1 MRMSVAP
8 SGLNGS
14 AAMLPKARKASP
26 WAHLCRC
33 FAACFRCAATIRLAP
48 IFVRPDRRTPILTKT
63 LNTITALILLLAI
76 TISAESKGN
85 FDGQTRRPLRY
96 QPVGT
101 DFVIENGVE
110 FFNRPLYG
118 TNTAFRVDAGDRPE
132 FSLYL
137 PGRGGNLRLA
147 IKTDAGQKWLFGAE
161 HILTRYRPGSML
173 YEINDPLLAGGTLKL
188 ALLAMSATEGLVL
201 RVELIGTSRP
211 VELIW
216 AYGGVSGE
224 RGRRDGDIG
233 TESVPISKYFQ
244 LKPESCRDNTFAIE
258 GNTFT
263 LRSKPAT
270 IRGLAPNGARLTI
283 ADATKWSLLADL
295 ISSADQANEMPVIV
309 GRSALPV
316 KQPIYL
322 GLQRISDSAASQEE
336 LDTYKEVRKEPPEQT
351 RPPLNANL
359 VAAYKVEDLP
369 RIFDDAE
376 RRRRAIA
383 EQVVADTPDPFI
395 NAAIAALTVAAD
407 GVWDEPAGTFMH
419 GAVAWRSR
427 LLGWRGAYSG
437 DALGWHDRALRH
449 LAYWAGRQ
457 NTAPVSPTLLPSP
470 DSSVNFARNE
480 PALHTNGDLSN
491 SHYDMN
497 LVYID
502 ALFRHFLWTGDLE
515 FARAQWPVI
524 ERHLAWERRLF
535 RRSFGPDQLP
545 LYDAY
550 AAIWASDDLQYE
562 GGGVTH
568 STAYNYYHNRMAARI
583 ARLLGKDSNVYDR
596 EAELILKAMR
606 RELWL
611 ADRGWFAEWKDLLGL
626 QLVHPNAGLW
636 TFYHTVDSEV
646 TTPLEAWQM
655 SRFVDT
661 QNAHI
666 PIHGPSVPE
675 AVPEGNYFTLPTTS
689 WMPYTWSINNVV
701 MAEVAHTSLG
711 YWKAG
716 RSDPAFKLF
725 KGGILDSMFMGLCP
739 GNAGMTTQF
748 DMARGESQ
756 RDFGDAAGT
765 LSRTLIEGL
774 YGVQPDVLAGEL
786 RIQPGF
792 PSTWNHAS
800 LRHPDFQFVF
810 QRRAMTETYTVESRF
825 SKPMRLRLR
834 VPAMRDGIARVTV
847 NGQPAR
853 WQIVPDSVGFPSIEI
868 QSQDGPRYK
877 MVITWKGE
885 KPAQA
890 SVPPIVAEGT
900 ELTAQVGA
908 ARLIEVADPQSS
920 LGGLTREMNSFRA
933 VAAGTRGHRTV
944 FARVQQGSM
953 NWWQPLT
960 FEIRPAY
967 EILQI
972 ENQDASHVRFKI
984 RNNTPTAINREVTIK
999 ASGVTTRAQLKLAA
1013 FGSSNELALA
1023 SGDLLPGSNPIE
1035 VELEKSTT
1043 VTGVVTNWKLKAD
1056 GTSTRWDSLDL
1067 TPVFNDRVTRIFK
1080 NEYLNPRS
1088 PYATLAIPKQGIG
1101 SWTHFEEQFEVDDT
1115 GLRAIA
1121 GRNGGRFILPQ
1132 GVPFQTPASIDIKNI
1147 AFTSQWDNYPREIN
1161 IPLSGRSS
1169 HVYLLMAGSTN
1180 WMQSRFDN
1188 GEVVVTYTDG
1198 STARLAL
1205 NNPVNWWPIDQDY
1218 FIDDY
1223 AFRRPEPISPRV
1235 DLKTGAVR
1243 TFDLAEF
1250 KGKGGKILGG
1260 AATVLDLPLDRGRE
1274 LKSLKVRT
1282 LANEVVIG
1290 LMGVTLAR
1298 K

>member
-1 MRMSVAP
+1 
-8 SGLNGS
+8 
-14 AAMLPKARKASP
+14 
-26 WAHLCRC
+26 
-33 FAACFRCAATIRLAP
+33 
-48 IFVRPDRRTPILTKT
+48 
-63 LNTITALILLLAI
+63 LLAI
-76 TISAESKGN
+76 TTSVASKGN

-96 QPVGT
+96 HPVGT
-101 DFVIENGVE
+101 DFVIENGAE

-132 FSLYL
+132 FALYL

-147 IKTDAGQKWLFGAE
+147 IKTDAGQKWLFDAE

-173 YEINDPLLAGGTLKL
+173 YEIRDPLLAGGTLNL
-188 ALLAMSATEGLVL
+188 ALLAMSATEGVVL
-201 RVELIGTSRP
+201 RVELYGTSRP
-211 VELIW
+211 VELVW

-244 LKPESCRDNTFAIE
+244 LKPESCRDNTFAID
-258 GNTFT
+258 GNKFT

-270 IRGLAPNGARLTI
+270 IVGLAPRGARLDV
-283 ADATKWSLLADL
+283 ADATKWQVLADL
-295 ISSADQANEMPVIV
+295 ISSVGRAMEVPVIV
-309 GRSALPV
+309 GRSVLPS

-322 GLQRISDSAASQEE
+322 GLQRIADSAASQEE
-336 LDTYKEVRKEPPEQT
+336 LDTYKEVRKERPEQT
-351 RPPLNANL
+351 RPALNTEPP
-359 VAAYKVEDLP
+359 AAYKVEDLP

-376 RRRRAIA
+376 RRRRTIA

-419 GAVAWRSR
+419 GAVAWRSK

-437 DALGWHDRALRH
+437 DALGWHDRARRH
-449 LAYWAGRQ
+449 LAYWGGRQ
-457 NTAPVSPTLLPSP
+457 NTAPVSPTLLPTA
-470 DSSVNFARNE
+470 DASVNFARNE

-502 ALFRHFLWTGDLE
+502 ELFRHLLWTGDVD
-515 FARAQWPVI
+515 FARTEWPVI
-524 ERHLAWERRLF
+524 ERHLAWERRVF
-535 RRSFGPDQLP
+535 RRPFGSDQLP

-550 AAIWASDDLQYE
+550 AAIWASDDLEYE

-583 ARLLGKDSNVYDR
+583 AKLLGKDSGVYDR
-596 EAELILKAMR
+596 EADLILRAMR

-636 TFYHTVDSEV
+636 TFYHTIDSEV
-646 TTPLEAWQM
+646 TTPFEAWQM

-661 QNAHI
+661 QIAHI
-666 PIHGPSVPE
+666 PIHGTSVP
-675 AVPEGNYFTLPTTS
+675 AGDYFTLPTTS
-689 WMPYTWSINNVV
+689 WMPYTWSTNNVV

-716 RSDPAFKLF
+716 RSDTAFKLF

-756 RDFGDAAGT
+756 RDFGDAAGA
-765 LSRTLIEGL
+765 LSRTMIEGL
-774 YGVQPDVLAGEL
+774 YGVHPDVLAGEL
-786 RIQPGF
+786 LIHPGF
-792 PSTWNHAS
+792 PSTWGHAS
-800 LRHPDFQFVF
+800 LRHPDFQFDF
-810 QRRAMTETYTVESRF
+810 RRDGATETYTVESRF

-834 VPAMRDGIARVTV
+834 VTAMQDSIARITV
-847 NGQPAR
+847 NGKPAEWQP
-853 WQIVPDSVGFPSIEI
+853 VSDSVGFPGVEI
-868 QSQDGPRYK
+868 QGQDGPGYK
-877 MVITWKGE
+877 VVITWKGD
-885 KPAQA
+885 KLAQA
-890 SVPPIVAEGT
+890 SVPPIIAGGAELSA
-900 ELTAQVGA
+900 EFGA
-908 ARLIEVADPQSS
+908 AKLIDIADPQRALS
-920 LGGLTREMNSFRA
+920 GLTKGTNSFRA
-933 VAAGTRGHRTV
+933 IATGTRGHRTV
-944 FARVQQGSM
+944 FAKVRQGSM
-953 NWWQPLT
+953 TWWLPFT

-972 ENQDASHVRFKI
+972 ENQDTTHVRFKI
-984 RNNTPTAINREVTIK
+984 RNNTPAAIDREVTIK
-999 ASGVTTRAQLKLAA
+999 AGGVTTRSQLKLAA
-1013 FGSSNELALA
+1013 FGNSSELSLL
-1023 SGDLLPGSNPIE
+1023 SGDLLPGSNTIK
-1035 VELEKSTT
+1035 VELGEGAT
-1043 VTGVVTNWKLKAD
+1043 VTGLVTNWKLKSD
-1056 GTSTRWDSLDL
+1056 GLTTKWDSLDL
-1067 TPVFNDRVTRIFK
+1067 TPVFNDRVTRIFQK
-1080 NEYLNPRS
+1080 EYLHPRS

-1101 SWTHFEEQFEVDDT
+1101 SWTHFDEQFEVDDA
-1115 GLRAIA
+1115 GLRGTAA
-1121 GRNGGRFILPQ
+1121 RNGGRFILPQ
-1132 GVPFQTPASIDIKNI
+1132 GVPFQTPASINLKNI
-1147 AFTSQWDNYPREIN
+1147 AFTSQWDNYPREISVA
-1161 IPLSGRSS
+1161 LSGRSS

-1188 GEVVVTYTDG
+1188 GEVVVTYSDG

-1205 NNPVNWWPIDQDY
+1205 TNPTNWWPIDQDY

-1223 AFRRPEPISPRV
+1223 AFRRPEPIPPRV
-1235 DLKTGAVR
+1235 DLKTGTVR
-1243 TFDLAEF
+1243 ILNPAEF
-1250 KGKGGKILGG
+1250 KGKGGKITGG
-1260 AATVLDLPLDRGRE
+1260 AATVLDLPLDKGRE
-1274 LKSLKVRT
+1274 LKSLTICT

-1298 K
+1298 D

>member
-1 MRMSVAP
+1 
-8 SGLNGS
+8 
-14 AAMLPKARKASP
+14 
-26 WAHLCRC
+26 
-33 FAACFRCAATIRLAP
+33 
-48 IFVRPDRRTPILTKT
+48 
-63 LNTITALILLLAI
+63 
-76 TISAESKGN
+76 
-85 FDGQTRRPLRY
+85 
-96 QPVGT
+96 VGT
-101 DFVIENGVE
+101 DFVIENGGE

-132 FSLYL
+132 FALYL

-147 IKTDAGQKWLFGAE
+147 IKTNAGQKWLFDAE

-173 YEINDPLLAGGTLKL
+173 YEIRDPLLRGGTLNL

-201 RVELIGTSRP
+201 RVELNGTSRP

-244 LKPESCRDNTFAIE
+244 LKSESCRDNTFAIT
-258 GNTFT
+258 GNKFT

-270 IRGLAPNGARLTI
+270 IQGLAPSGARLEV
-283 ADATKWSLLADL
+283 ADATKWPVLADL
-295 ISSADQANEMPVIV
+295 ISSVGRATELPVIV
-309 GRSALPV
+309 GRSALPF

-322 GLQRISDSAASQEE
+322 GLQRIADSAVSQEE
-336 LDTYKEVRKEPPEQT
+336 LETYKEVRKERPEQT
-351 RPPLNANL
+351 RPLLNTEL
-359 VAAYKVEDLP
+359 PAAYKVEDLP

-376 RRRRAIA
+376 RRRRTIA

-419 GAVAWRSR
+419 GAVAWRSK

-437 DALGWHDRALRH
+437 DALGWHDRARRH

-457 NTAPVSPTLLPSP
+457 NTASVSPALLPSP

-502 ALFRHFLWTGDLE
+502 ALFRHFLWTGDVD

-524 ERHLAWERRLF
+524 ERHLAWERRVF

-550 AAIWASDDLQYE
+550 AAIWASDDLEYE

-583 ARLLGKDSNVYDR
+583 AKLLGKDPSVYDR
-596 EAELILKAMR
+596 EADLILKAMR

-646 TTPLEAWQM
+646 TTPFEAWQM

-661 QNAHI
+661 QIAHI
-666 PIHGPSVPE
+666 PIHGP
-675 AVPEGNYFTLPTTS
+675 AVPEGYFTLPTTS
-689 WMPYTWSINNVV
+689 WMPYTWSTNNVV

-711 YWKAG
+711 YWKTG
-716 RSDPAFKLF
+716 RSDTAFKLF
-725 KGGILDSMFMGLCP
+725 KGGILDSMFLGLCP

-765 LSRTLIEGL
+765 LSRTVIEGL

-786 RIQPGF
+786 LIQPGF
-792 PSTWNHAS
+792 PGDWNHAS
-800 LRHPDFQFVF
+800 LRHPDFQFDF
-810 QRRAMTETYTVESRF
+810 QRRAMTETYLVESRF

-834 VPAMRDGIARVTV
+834 IPAMRDGIAQVTV

-853 WQIVPDSVGFPSIEI
+853 WQNVSDSIGFPSIEI
-868 QSQDGPRYK
+868 QSQDGPTYK
-877 MVITWKGE
+877 IAITWEGE

-890 SVPPIVAEGT
+890 TVPPIVAEGT

-908 ARLIEVADPQSS
+908 ARLIEVADPQRS
-920 LGGLTREMNSFRA
+920 LDGLTKEMNSFRA

-953 NWWQPLT
+953 DWWLPST
-960 FEIRPAY
+960 FEIRPDY

-972 ENQDASHVRFKI
+972 ENQDAGHVRFKI
-984 RNNTPTAINREVTIK
+984 RNNTPEAIDREVTIK
-999 ASGVTTRAQLKLAA
+999 AGGVSTKSQLKLAA
-1013 FGSSNELALA
+1013 FGNSNELAVA
-1023 SGDLLPGSNPIE
+1023 SGELLPGSNTIE
-1035 VELEKSTT
+1035 VELGKSAS
-1043 VTGVVTNWKLKAD
+1043 VNGLVTNWKLKSD
-1056 GTSTRWDSLDL
+1056 GTTGKWDSLDL

-1080 NEYLNPRS
+1080 NEYVQPRS

-1101 SWTHFEEQFEVDDT
+1101 SWTHFDEQFEVDDT
-1115 GLRAIA
+1115 GLRAMA

-1132 GVPFQTPASIDIKNI
+1132 GVPFQTPASVDKNNI
-1147 AFTSQWDNYPREIN
+1147 AFTSQWDNYPREISV
-1161 IPLSGRSS
+1161 PLSGRSS

-1198 STARLAL
+1198 SSARLAL
-1205 NNPVNWWPIDQDY
+1205 TNPTNWWPIDQDY

-1223 AFRRPEPISPRV
+1223 AFRRPEPIPPRV

-1243 TFDLAEF
+1243 VVDLAEL
-1250 KGKGGKILGG
+1250 KGKGGKIIGG
-1260 AATVLDLPLDRGRE
+1260 AATVLDLPLDKGRE

-1290 LMGVTLAR
+1290 LMSVTLVR

>member
-1 MRMSVAP
+1 MWQNWPPKGHTADYYTIHPMHRLDS
-8 SGLNGS
+8 
-14 AAMLPKARKASP
+14 ML
-26 WAHLCRC
+26 
-33 FAACFRCAATIRLAP
+33 
-48 IFVRPDRRTPILTKT
+48 VRPDMLQHRRSSAILAKALTR
-63 LNTITALILLLAI
+63 ITALTLLLVI
-76 TISAESKGN
+76 TISVASKGN

-118 TNTAFRVDAGDRPE
+118 TNTAFRVDAGDFPE
-132 FSLYL
+132 FALYL

-147 IKTDAGQKWLFGAE
+147 IKTDAGQKWLFDAE

-173 YEINDPLLAGGTLKL
+173 YEIRDPLLAGGTLNL
-188 ALLAMSATEGLVL
+188 ALLALSATEGLVL
-201 RVELIGTSRP
+201 RCELNGTSRP

-233 TESVPISKYFQ
+233 TESVSISKYFQ
-244 LKPESCRDNTFAIE
+244 LKPESCRGNTFAIDE
-258 GNTFT
+258 NKFT

-270 IRGLAPNGARLTI
+270 IVGLAPRGARLEV
-283 ADATKWSLLADL
+283 ADATKWPVLADL
-295 ISSADQANEMPVIV
+295 ISSVGRVTELPVIV
-309 GRSALPV
+309 GRSALPF

-322 GLQRISDSAASQEE
+322 GLQRIADSAPSQEE
-336 LDTYKEVRKEPPEQT
+336 LDTYKEVRKERPEQT

-376 RRRRAIA
+376 RRRRAIVD
-383 EQVVADTPDPFI
+383 QVVADTPDPFI

-419 GAVAWRSR
+419 GAVAWRSK

-437 DALGWHDRALRH
+437 DALGWHDRARRH

-457 NTAPVSPTLLPSP
+457 NTTPVSPTLLPSP

-502 ALFRHFLWTGDLE
+502 ELFRHFLWTGDVD

-550 AAIWASDDLQYE
+550 AAIWASDDLEYE
-562 GGGVTH
+562 SGGVTH
-568 STAYNYYHNRMAARI
+568 STAYNFYHNRMAARI
-583 ARLLGKDSNVYDR
+583 AKLLGKDPSVYDR
-596 EAELILKAMR
+596 EADLILKAMR

-636 TFYHTVDSEV
+636 TFYHTIDSEV
-646 TTPLEAWQM
+646 TMPFEAWHM

-661 QNAHI
+661 QIAHI
-666 PIHGPSVPE
+666 PIQGAGVP
-675 AVPEGNYFTLPTTS
+675 AGDYFTLPTTS
-689 WMPYTWSINNVV
+689 WMPYTWSTNNVV

-716 RSDPAFKLF
+716 RSDTAFNLF

-765 LSRTLIEGL
+765 LSRTFIEGL
-774 YGVQPDVLAGEL
+774 YGVRPDVLSGEL
-786 RIQPGF
+786 LIQPGF
-792 PSTWNHAS
+792 PSTWSHAS
-800 LRHPDFQFVF
+800 LRHPDFEFVF
-810 QRRAMTETYTVESRF
+810 QRRGLTETYTVESHF

-834 VPAMRDGIARVTV
+834 MPAIRDDVAQVAV

-853 WQIVPDSVGFPSIEI
+853 WQNISDSIGFPSIEI

-877 MVITWKGE
+877 IAITWKGQ

-890 SVPPIVAEGT
+890 SVRPIVAAGA

-908 ARLIEVADPQSS
+908 ARLIEVADPQRS
-920 LGGLTREMNSFRA
+920 LGGLTKEMNSFRA

-953 NWWQPLT
+953 DWWLPLM

-967 EILQI
+967 EVLQI
-972 ENQDASHVRFKI
+972 ENQDTTHVRFKI
-984 RNNTPTAINREVTIK
+984 RNNTPAAIDREVTIK
-999 ASGVTTRAQLKLAA
+999 AGGVTTRAQLKLAA
-1013 FGSSNELALA
+1013 FGNSNELSLA
-1023 SGDLLPGSNPIE
+1023 SGELLPGSNTIE
-1035 VELEKSTT
+1035 VELGNSAS
-1043 VTGVVTNWKLKAD
+1043 VNGLVTNWKLKANNA
-1056 GTSTRWDSLDL
+1056 TTKWDSLDL

-1080 NEYLNPRS
+1080 NEYLQPRS

-1101 SWTHFEEQFEVDDT
+1101 SWTHFDEQFEVDDT
-1115 GLRAIA
+1115 GLRAFA
-1121 GRNGGRFILPQ
+1121 GRNGGHFILPQ
-1132 GVPFQTPASIDIKNI
+1132 GVPFQTPGPFDKNNI
-1147 AFTSQWDNYPREIN
+1147 AFTSQWDNYPREIAL
-1161 IPLSGRSS
+1161 PLSGRAS

-1198 STARLAL
+1198 SNARLAL
-1205 NNPVNWWPIDQDY
+1205 NNPTNWWPIDQDY

-1223 AFRRPEPISPRV
+1223 AFLRPEPIPPRV

-1243 TFDLAEF
+1243 ILDLAEF
-1250 KGKGGKILGG
+1250 KGKGGKITGG
-1260 AATVLDLPLDRGRE
+1260 AASVLDLPLDKGRE
-1274 LKSLKVRT
+1274 LNSLKVRT

-1290 LMGVTLAR
+1290 LMSVTLVR
-1298 K
+1298 H

>member
-1 MRMSVAP
+1 
-8 SGLNGS
+8 
-14 AAMLPKARKASP
+14 
-26 WAHLCRC
+26 
-33 FAACFRCAATIRLAP
+33 
-48 IFVRPDRRTPILTKT
+48 
-63 LNTITALILLLAI
+63 
-76 TISAESKGN
+76 
-85 FDGQTRRPLRY
+85 
-96 QPVGT
+96 VGT

-147 IKTDAGQKWLFGAE
+147 IKTDAGQKWLFDAE
-161 HILTRYRPGSML
+161 HILTHYRPGSML
-173 YEINDPLLAGGTLKL
+173 YEIRDPMLGGGTLNL
-188 ALLAMSATEGLVL
+188 ALLAMSDTEGLVL
-201 RVELIGTSRP
+201 RVELSGARRP

-216 AYGGVSGE
+216 AFGGVSGE

-244 LKPESCRDNTFAIE
+244 LKPESCRDNTFAID
-258 GNTFT
+258 GNKFT

-270 IRGLAPNGARLTI
+270 VLGLAPRGTQLAI
-283 ADATKWSLLADL
+283 ADATKWPVLADL
-295 ISSADQANEMPVIV
+295 MSSVGRANETPVIV
-309 GRSALPV
+309 GRSALPS

-322 GLQRISDSAASQEE
+322 GLQRIADSAPSQEE
-336 LDTYKEVRKEPPEQT
+336 LDTYKEVRKERPEQT

-359 VAAYKVEDLP
+359 LAAYKVDDLP

-376 RRRRAIA
+376 RRRRSIA

-427 LLGWRGAYSG
+427 LLGWRGPYSG
-437 DALGWHDRALRH
+437 DALGWHDRARRH

-457 NTAPVSPTLLPSP
+457 NTAPISLALLPSP
-470 DSSVNFARNE
+470 DSSSNFARNE
-480 PALHTNGDLSN
+480 PAVHTNGDLSN

-502 ALFRHFLWTGDLE
+502 ALFRHFLWTGDVE

-524 ERHLAWERRLF
+524 ERHLAWERRVF

-583 ARLLGKDSNVYDR
+583 ARLLGKDSSAYDR
-596 EAELILKAMR
+596 EADLILKAMR

-666 PIHGPSVPE
+666 PIHGPSVP
-675 AVPEGNYFTLPTTS
+675 AGVPAGDYFTLPTTS

-716 RSDPAFKLF
+716 RSDTAFKLF

-739 GNAGMTTQF
+739 GNAGMTTWF

-774 YGVQPDVLAGEL
+774 YGVRPDALAGEL
-786 RIQPGF
+786 LIQPGF
-792 PSTWNHAS
+792 PATWNRAS
-800 LRHPDFQFVF
+800 LRHPDFHFAF
-810 QRRAMTETYTVESRF
+810 QRRGMTETYMIESNF

-834 VPAMRDGIARVTV
+834 VPAMRDGIAKVIV
-847 NGQPAR
+847 NGQPAP
-853 WQIVPDSVGFPSIEI
+853 WQLISDSVGFPSVEI
-868 QSQDGPRYK
+868 QSQESTK
-877 MVITWKGE
+877 HKVMITWKGE
-885 KPAQA
+885 KLAQA
-890 SVPPIVAEGT
+890 TVPPIVAEGT
-900 ELTAQVGA
+900 ELTAQFDA
-908 ARLIEVADPQSS
+908 ARLTDTADPQST
-920 LGGLTREMNSFRA
+920 LGGLIRGPNSFRA
-933 VAAGTRGHRTV
+933 TAVGARGHRTV
-944 FARVQQGSM
+944 FAKVQQGVM
-953 NWWQPLT
+953 TWWLPLT

-972 ENQDASHVRFKI
+972 ENQDATHLRFKI
-984 RNNTPTAINREVTIK
+984 RNNTPAAIDREVTIK
-999 ASGVTTRAQLKLAA
+999 TGDVTTRAQLKLAA
-1013 FGSSNELALA
+1013 FGNSNEVSLV
-1023 SGDLLPGSNPIE
+1023 SGELLPGSNTIE
-1035 VELEKSTT
+1035 VELGKSGT
-1043 VTGVVTNWKLKAD
+1043 VSGVVTNWKLQAD
-1056 GTSTRWDSLDL
+1056 GTTTKWDSLDL
-1067 TPVFNDRVTRIFK
+1067 TSVFNDRVTRIFK
-1080 NEYLNPRS
+1080 NEYLHPRS

-1101 SWTHFEEQFEVDDT
+1101 SWTHFDEQFEVDDT

-1132 GVPFQTPASIDIKNI
+1132 GVPFQTPASIDFKNI
-1147 AFTSQWDNYPREIN
+1147 AFTSHWDNYPREVTV
-1161 IPLSGRSS
+1161 PLSGRAS

-1205 NNPVNWWPIDQDY
+1205 TNPTNWWPIDQDY

-1223 AFRRPEPISPRV
+1223 AFRRPEPIPPRV

-1243 TFDLAEF
+1243 VVDLAEF
-1250 KGKGGKILGG
+1250 KGKGGKISGG
-1260 AATVLDLPLDRGRE
+1260 AGIVLDLPLDRGRE

-1290 LMGVTLAR
+1290 LMAVTLAR